1 MEWCKKFQKFLP
13 ISMRRETAE
22 VNPMIMIN
30 QVCIR
35 INNGKDFGIIFVHYF
50 ETNSKEWELITFTF

>member
-1 MEWCKKFQKFLP
+1 
-13 ISMRRETAE
+13 MRRETAE

-35 INNGKDFGIIFVHYF
+35 INNGKDFGIIFVIYF
-50 ETNSKEWELITFTF
+50 EANSKEWELITSTF